1 MPADMHDPEVLTAA
15 GRRTVPDLLREGVQ
29 RTPERPLLV
38 FDDLDGGVRAFS
50 WSEVSAHAHTVAAT
64 LAELGVGPGDRV
76 HVHLPNRPEFLFW
89 WFGTGLRGSAIVPTN
104 VASSVAELE
113 YILQHVGASVSV
125 TDAAN
130 LDVVRAAR
138 AGAGL
143 ADVTLTCDVPSVG
156 AADESAAVVA
166 APLDDLAIMYTSGT
180 TSRPKGV
187 RVTHANYI
195 FAGESVAASLALA
208 PDDRFL
214 VALPL
219 FHANAQYYSVMST
232 LVSGGTVILAA
243 RFSASRWVDTAIAHR
258 ATVGSLFSAPIRMI
272 LAQQSQPHWRE
283 NALRVVAFAQNIT
296 DREAEA
302 WEREIG
308 VPLLQ
313 LYGMTETIGPPI
325 VNSLWGRRRH
335 DALGRVVLGYRC
347 RIVDP
352 EGASVRAG
360 KTGELEVG
368 GIPGISLMAGYLKD
382 PVATEATMRDG
393 WLRTGDLVREDADGL
408 ISFVTREKDM
418 IKRAGENIAA
428 SEIEEVL
435 LAHPSVS
442 DAAVVGVPDAM
453 RDETIVAFVVT
464 RDGPVDEPGLRE
476 WCGYRLA
483 SFRVPEFF
491 AGIETLPRTS
501 VGKVQKQVLRDLW
514 PAPAGEAQAAGD
526 SAGEPRLR

>member
-1 MPADMHDPEVLTAA
+1 
-15 GRRTVPDLLREGVQ
+15 
-29 RTPERPLLV
+29 
-38 FDDLDGGVRAFS
+38 
-50 WSEVSAHAHTVAAT
+50 
-64 LAELGVGPGDRV
+64 
-76 HVHLPNRPEFLFW
+76 
-89 WFGTGLRGSAIVPTN
+89 
-104 VASSVAELE
+104 
-113 YILQHVGASVSV
+113 
-125 TDAAN
+125 
-130 LDVVRAAR
+130 
-138 AGAGL
+138 
-143 ADVTLTCDVPSVG
+143 
-156 AADESAAVVA
+156 
-166 APLDDLAIMYTSGT
+166 MYTSGT

-187 RVTHANYI
+187 RVTHANYV
-195 FAGESVAASLALA
+195 FAGESVAASLALG

-243 RFSASRWVDTAIAHR
+243 RFSASRWVDTAIAHG

-272 LAQQSQPHWRE
+272 LAQQSQPHWRA

-296 DREAEA
+296 DDEAET

-360 KTGELEVG
+360 KTGELEVE

-428 SEIEEVL
+428 SEIEDVL

-453 RDETIVAFVVT
+453 RDETIVAFIVT

-491 AGIETLPRTS
+491 AGVETLPRTS
-501 VGKVQKQVLRDLW
+501 VGKVQKQVLRDSW
-514 PAPAGEAQAAGD
+514 PRGSSTLG
-526 SAGEPRLR
+526 SARSSQ